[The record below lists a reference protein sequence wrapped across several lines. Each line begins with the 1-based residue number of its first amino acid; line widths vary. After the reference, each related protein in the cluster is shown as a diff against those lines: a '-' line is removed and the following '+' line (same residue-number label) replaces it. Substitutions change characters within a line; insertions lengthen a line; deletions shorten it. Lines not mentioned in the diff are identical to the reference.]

1 MEPAK
6 RFAYRLA
13 LMLLMLIIA
22 AAAAVV
28 SAAGRREPPPASAEE
43 HAYLLREYQD
53 QIGVF
58 RPENADPVRMIHVD
72 VDTLPAADQLEL
84 RGEGIPV
91 PDEEK
96 LLSLIEDLES

>member
-43 HAYLLREYQD
+43 HAYLD

-58 RPENADPVRMIHVD
+58 RPENADPVRMIHVY